1 MKRCTECDSVYPD
14 TERFCELDGT
24 LLIDTEPD
32 TGVRVSDSRR
42 EMPRPGSDWKILAV
56 LAVAGISL
64 AVALFVIYYT
74 MSRET
79 TNENSSQSTSNSAA
93 VVQQQSLPRPLQ
105 PSPVASVSPSV
116 EPSPSPSV
124 SPSPTPQ
131 ISAEQLE
138 LSSNPISTGVE
149 TSKRGPVII
158 RLNDGLTIEAD
169 EAWQTS
175 EGIWYRRRGI
185 VTLLD
190 PKQVKAIEKPS
201 ATPQPTPSQTP
212 SP

>member
-1 MKRCTECDSVYPD
+1 MKRCTECHSVYPD

-24 LLIDTEPD
+24 LLIDAEPD
-32 TGVRVSDSRR
+32 TGVRVGDSRT
-42 EMPRPGSDWKILAV
+42 EMPRPGSEWKILAI

-79 TNENSSQSTSNSAA
+79 TNEHSSQSPSNST

-116 EPSPSPSV
+116 EPSPSPSA
-124 SPSPTPQ
+124 SPSPSPQ
-131 ISAEQLE
+131 TGTEQIE

-149 TSKRGPVII
+149 AKSKRGPVII

-185 VTLLD
+185 VSLLD

-201 ATPQPTPSQTP
+201 PTPQPTPSP
-212 SP
+212 SPSP

>member
-1 MKRCTECDSVYPD
+1 MKRCTECDSVFPD

-24 LLIDTEPD
+24 LLIDAEPD
-32 TGVRVSDSRR
+32 TGFRVSDSRR
-42 EMPRPGSDWKILAV
+42 QMPRPGAGWKILAV
-56 LAVAGISL
+56 LASAGISL
-64 AVALFVIYYT
+64 AVALIIIYYT
-74 MSRET
+74 MSRESS
-79 TNENSSQSTSNSAA
+79 NENSSQSSSNSV

-124 SPSPTPQ
+124 SPTPTPQ
-131 ISAEQLE
+131 TSPEQTE

-149 TSKRGPVII
+149 AKSKRGPVII

-169 EAWQTS
+169 EAWQTA